1 MIDVTNF
8 YKVIIVINLI
18 TKGMILI
25 LGFIY
30 LITDHCC
37 ICMIIV
43 ITDLKR
49 QVIILVIILN
59 FDP

>member
-25 LGFIY
+25 LRFLY
-30 LITDHCC
+30 LITDHFC
-37 ICMIIV
+37 IHMIIV
-43 ITDLKR
+43 ITDLKQ
-49 QVIILVIILN
+49 QVIISVLILN